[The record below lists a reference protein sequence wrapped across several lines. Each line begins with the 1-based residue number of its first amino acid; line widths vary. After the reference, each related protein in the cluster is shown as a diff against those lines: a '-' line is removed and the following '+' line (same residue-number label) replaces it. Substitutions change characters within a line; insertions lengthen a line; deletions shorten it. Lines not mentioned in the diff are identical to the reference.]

1 MHYLKL
7 TTTSG
12 FACVKVSF
20 TSDPSVIN
28 AEFRSIEETN
38 NALSLDGLNIMNT
51 VCSEY
56 NDDWLT
62 VLDHPCF
69 KNQAL
74 QWF

>member
-51 VCSEY
+51 VC
-56 NDDWLT
+56 NGCTDRCLT
-62 VLDHPCF
+62 VLDHPRF